1 MEEKTNFHSGYL
13 TIIGKPNAGKS
24 TLINYLLQ
32 TKLSAVS
39 PKEQTTRRRIIG
51 IYTDDRMQMVMIDT
65 PGILS
70 KTMHKMHEKM
80 QDEIKRS
87 LENVDVILFMID
99 INKIPEDI
107 PDILKK
113 TKTPIIVGLNKIDS
127 VPKGDVVIALDNI
140 ANRFENI
147 KEIVPISALKG
158 TNIPELLDVLYKYLP
173 EGDYL
178 YDPEL
183 ITTSPERF
191 FVAEIIREKLFN
203 FLHQEIPY
211 STAVIIEE
219 FKEREKG
226 KDYIRATI
234 LVERDSQKG
243 IVIGKK
249 GSTLKKI
256 GSAARKD
263 IEFLL
268 GRKVF
273 LDLHVKVR
281 KDWRNNDY
289 ILREIWKDL

>member
-107 PDILKK
+107 PNILKK

-127 VPKGDVVIALDNI
+127 VPKGDIVIALDNI
-140 ANRFENI
+140 ANKFENI

-158 TNIPELLDVLYKYLP
+158 INIPELLDVLYKYLP

-226 KDYIRATI
+226 KDYIRSTI

-256 GSAARKD
+256 GSAARED